1 MSFSI
6 GIIGLPN
13 VGKSTLFKALTKK
26 SVDISNYPF
35 CTIDPN
41 IGNVKIP
48 DRRLDKL
55 ADVLN
60 PKQVLPTYVEF
71 VDIAGLVKG
80 AHKGEGLGNQFLS
93 HIREVDALVE
103 IIRSFSDPDVSH
115 VSGKIDPHSD
125 KETIKLELIFADLKT
140 IEKNLEKTSKYAKIG
155 DKKATKIII
164 ILEKLKS
171 GLDHAKPVS
180 KIELVSEEKSL
191 LSYLNLL
198 TAKPIIYVINIDE
211 NVLSNQQPTTSNQI
225 FLCAKL
231 EAELVDLSSQEAKEY
246 LQEYNIKT
254 SALDTLITAA
264 YNILNLITFITFQNQ
279 ILQAWTIPSGSTAL
293 NAAEKI
299 HTDMAQG
306 FIKAEII
313 NWQDLVKYK
322 SEQKAREAGLMRTE
336 GKEYIIHDGD
346 VIHFKFKA

>member
-1 MSFSI
+1 MGFSV

-26 SVDISNYPF
+26 SVNISNYPF

-41 IGNVKIP
+41 IGNVKVP
-48 DRRLDKL
+48 DKRLDKL

-103 IIRSFSDPDVSH
+103 VIRSFSDPNISH
-115 VSGKIDPHSD
+115 VSGNINPDAD

-140 IEKNLEKTSKYAKIG
+140 VGKHLEKTNKYAKAG
-155 DKKATKIII
+155 DKDAIKTITV
-164 ILEKLKS
+164 LEKIKS
-171 GLDHAKPVS
+171 RLDHAQMVS
-180 KIELVSEEKSL
+180 KINLNLEELSL
-191 LSYLNLL
+191 ISSLNLL
-198 TAKPIIYVINIDE
+198 TAKPIIYIINIDE
-211 NVLSNQQPTTSNQI
+211 KRIKNYESKIKNEIS
-225 FLCAKL
+225 LCAKL
-231 EAELVDLSSQEAKEY
+231 EAELADLTSQEAKEY

-279 ILQAWTIPSGSTAL
+279 ILQAWTIPFGATTL

-306 FIKAEII
+306 FIRAEII
-313 NWQDLVKYK
+313 NWQNLAKYE
-322 SEQKAREAGLMRTE
+322 SEQKAREAGQMRTE
-336 GKEYIIHDGD
+336 GKNYIIHDGD
-346 VIHFKFKA
+346 VIHFRFKI

>member
-48 DRRLDKL
+48 DKRLDKL
-55 ADVLN
+55 ADILN
-60 PKQVLPTYVEF
+60 PKKLLPTYIEF

-103 IIRSFSDPDVSH
+103 VVRSFSDPDVSH

-140 IEKNLEKTSKYAKIG
+140 VENQLEKTSKYAKAG
-155 DKKATKIII
+155 DKEAIKTQHV
-164 ILEKLKS
+164 LEKIKS
-171 GLDHAKPVS
+171 ELDKGQTAR
-180 KIELVSEEKSL
+180 ELNLSHEEKKL
-191 LSYLNLL
+191 IANLNLL
-198 TAKPIIYVINIDE
+198 TVKPIIYVINIDE
-211 NVLSNQQPTTSNQI
+211 SKIKNQESRIKNEI
-225 FLCAKL
+225 SLCVKL
-231 EAELVDLSSQEAKEY
+231 EAELADLNPEEVKEY
-246 LQEYNIKT
+246 LQEYDIKT
-254 SALDTLITAA
+254 SALDTLITTA
-264 YNILNLITFITFQNQ
+264 YNILDLITFITFQNQ
-279 ILQAWTIPSGSTAL
+279 ILQAWTIASSATAL

-306 FIKAEII
+306 FIKAEVI
-313 NWQDLVKYK
+313 NWQNLVKYE

-336 GKEYIIHDGD
+336 GKEYIVHDGD